1 MSTLSY
7 IQRFIVILLILS
19 VIIGSTLGCSGGGT
33 MSSSTTPPSV
43 VEEEKCPY
51 GEFECNDGKSC
62 YTEDQK
68 CDNKRNC
75 ADNTDEDEH
84 HCGNFKFKQSFSL
97 HIKTNLVLRLGMLL
111 ILNWYVFQIVANGQH
126 SKI

>member
-1 MSTLSY
+1 MSTLRY

-19 VIIGSTLGCSGGGT
+19 VIIGSTLGCSGGEKS
-33 MSSSTTPPSV
+33 MA
-43 VEEEKCPY
+43 EEDKCPY

-84 HCGNFKFKQSFSL
+84 HCGNIKFKKSFSL
-97 HIKTNLVLRLGMLL
+97 YIKTNLVLGLGMLL
-111 ILNWYVFQIVANGQH
+111 IFNWYVFRSWQMANIQRYRL
-126 SKI
+126 

>member
-1 MSTLSY
+1 MAALQW
-7 IQRFIVILLILS
+7 IQRSIVALLVLS
-19 VIIGSTLGCSGGGT
+19 VIIGNVLGCSGGSGGG
-33 MSSSTTPPSV
+33 
-43 VEEEKCPY
+43 CPY

-84 HCGNFKFKQSFSL
+84 HCGNFKFRKAFSL
-97 HIKTNLVLRLGMLL
+97 HVKTNLVLRLAMLL
-111 ILNWYVFQIVANGQH
+111 IFNWFVFQIVANGQH

>member
-19 VIIGSTLGCSGGGT
+19 VIIGSTLGCSGGGKS
-33 MSSSTTPPSV
+33 MA
-43 VEEEKCPY
+43 EEGKCPY

-97 HIKTNLVLRLGMLL
+97 HIQTTFKRQ
-111 ILNWYVFQIVANGQH
+111 F
-126 SKI
+126 